1 MKKSNNKAVI
11 LYGPPG
17 SGKGTQAE
25 LLSRRFNFIHFDTGR
40 YIESLVHSPEA
51 DRNRELARERTNFD
65 TGKLCTPSWVLKVTA
80 AMARNIGEAGF
91 GIVFS
96 GSPRTIYEVEGDR
109 THWGLLKTLIDVFG
123 KKNITIMY
131 LAIKPGTT
139 AKRNTARK
147 VCSVCGLPVLA
158 SSKNTQCALCGGP
171 TKTRTLD
178 NADVIKVRLKEYENR
193 TKPILALLKKKGFT
207 ITTIH
212 GEQAPYLVHRD
223 ILRTLKLAPK
233 K

>member
-1 MKKSNNKAVI
+1 MNKNSNKAVI

-25 LLSRRFNFIHFDTGR
+25 LLSRKFNFIHFDTGR
-40 YIESLVHSPEA
+40 YIEALVHSPEA
-51 DRNRELARERTNFD
+51 NKNRELARERNNFD
-65 TGKLCTPSWVLKVTA
+65 TGKLCTPSWVLKVVTG
-80 AMARNIGEAGF
+80 MAHNIAGAGF
-91 GIVFS
+91 GIVYS

-109 THWGLLKTLIDVFG
+109 AHKGLIKTLGDEFG
-123 KKNITIMY
+123 KQNIYVMY

-139 AKRNTARK
+139 AKRNGARK

-158 SSKNTQCALCGGP
+158 SSKNAQCALCGGP

-178 NADVIKVRLKEYENR
+178 NLDVIKVRLKEYEER
-193 TKPILALLKKKGFT
+193 TKPVLALLKKKGFA
-207 ITTIH
+207 ITTIN

-223 ILRTLKLAPK
+223 ILRALKLAPK